1 MTSTAWPLSPLP
13 SSCCLSE
20 PPPPGPPL
28 PCLSPPPLQR
38 TKSWLATR
46 LSVVTQ
52 YAFSF
57 LPGQENRSLHAL
69 SEEHVQRGKRLGR
82 EKAGPAPPPPPLPR
96 THPDPGP
103 LLLSAITPHPA
114 QGPGRVSLWAGL
126 RAASFSFGE
135 VPSRR
140 PTCGHELKQGAFVS
154 SHLLP
159 SGAHSIPKWQ
169 LKEGPQPTQDIT
181 NALSHLV
188 PIQTP
193 ASWTGVAS
201 GGPPSRWPEPALP
214 WQTKRRGSTPPT
226 DPPKG
231 RRERP
236 LGRSQVSRVS

>member
-1 MTSTAWPLSPLP
+1 MFKEARGWAEKRLGQLLPRHPCHARTQTLGLS
-13 SSCCLSE
+13 
-20 PPPPGPPL
+20 
-28 PCLSPPPLQR
+28 
-38 TKSWLATR
+38 
-46 LSVVTQ
+46 
-52 YAFSF
+52 SF
-57 LPGQENRSLHAL
+57 LPLPLTLHKVQAESL
-69 SEEHVQRGKRLGR
+69 SV
-82 EKAGPAPPPPPLPR
+82 
-96 THPDPGP
+96 
-103 LLLSAITPHPA
+103 
-114 QGPGRVSLWAGL
+114 AGL

-214 WQTKRRGSTPPT
+214 WQTKRRGSTPPLILQKAGERGPWAEVKSPGT
-226 DPPKG
+226 SCPGVKVMFLKTSVAKEGSSLRQLQREPPSCMAVSAYSGKHL
-231 RRERP
+231 ERV
-236 LGRSQVSRVS
+236 LTLRHLSSR